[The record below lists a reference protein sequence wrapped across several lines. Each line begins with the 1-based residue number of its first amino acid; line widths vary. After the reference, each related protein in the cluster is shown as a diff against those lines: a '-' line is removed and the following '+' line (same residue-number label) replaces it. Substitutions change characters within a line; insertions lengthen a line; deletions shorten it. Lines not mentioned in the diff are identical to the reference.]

1 MVQIEGFPIQM
12 PYTNIQSVIDAMY
25 QTGIHSSEFPQT
37 EFALAVYIHPY
48 PNNILSVWVYLASLT
63 RQQWKGRREKEKLY
77 RGLSDQKQPELFWYF
92 GILLPLLVQPS
103 VNPLFGSLKELG
115 TMEITPWVLEDKS
128 RWPLH
133 QTLLQGRPFRKTGG
147 LGFYSGKE
155 AILASFCKVSVT
167 QIVGLRLPPSKSPGE
182 PCWKCKFPY
191 TAQGLLSQNFWE
203 WRSRIYSILSNLSR

>member
-1 MVQIEGFPIQM
+1 M
-12 PYTNIQSVIDAMY
+12 PYTNVQSVIDAMY

-92 GILLPLLVQPS
+92 GILLPLLQYSQVWTHFL
-103 VNPLFGSLKELG
+103 VHLKSWAPWKL
-115 TMEITPWVLEDKS
+115 TPWVLEDES

-133 QTLLQGRPFRKTGG
+133 QTPLQGRPFRKSGG

-167 QIVGLRLPPSKSPGE
+167 QIVGLILPPSKSPGE
-182 PCWKCKFPY
+182 PCWKCNSHTPLKAYWVRTSGSGALESTVF
-191 TAQGLLSQNFWE
+191 
-203 WRSRIYSILSNLSR
+203 